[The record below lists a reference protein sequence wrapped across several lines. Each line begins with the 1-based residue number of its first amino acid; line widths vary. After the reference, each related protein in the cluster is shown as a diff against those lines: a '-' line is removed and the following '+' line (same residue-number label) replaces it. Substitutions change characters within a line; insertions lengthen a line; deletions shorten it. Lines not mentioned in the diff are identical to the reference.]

1 MSNDPYQVG
10 DVEYWKDGSATRF
23 DPNSLAF
30 KKRVYGSYSRTSIMS
45 DKDSQKSGI
54 QLKLSPNDVTL
65 SKEDALK
72 EKSRIDSFEGYYG
85 SQFGKSGTWADRNSR
100 QQKAQAY
107 RRLEDIQNRKNI
119 INSILSNPTNI
130 SRWGSEERLIQEE
143 KERLIQE
150 SEYLR
155 LLNLKDIEDKK
166 LAAIQLQMITFN
178 EQTNSGDFNE
188 TPITDVNVN
197 SGCSE
202 CTGEKWID
210 PIIRKGYHTMPD
222 GSLMKDSDMEKKP
235 LNNNMKFVGI
245 AAAGVI
251 GLLLYSKGGLK

>member
-30 KKRVYGSYSRTSIMS
+30 KKRVYGRYHLSSIME
-45 DKDSQKSGI
+45 DKDSEKSGI
-54 QLKLSPNDVTL
+54 QLKLSPNDVTI
-65 SKEDALK
+65 SKSDALLE
-72 EKSRIDSFEGYYG
+72 EKRMLAFHGYRVGAGRYG
-85 SQFGKSGTWADRNSR
+85 SWGQRNSE

-107 RRLEDIQNRKNI
+107 SMLEDITNRTNT
-119 INSILSNPTNI
+119 INSILSNPINI
-130 SRWGSEERLIQEE
+130 KRWDSEERLIQEE

-166 LAAIQLQMITFN
+166 LAAIQLQTITFN

-197 SGCSE
+197 GGCSE
-202 CTGEKWID
+202 CTE
-210 PIIRKGYHTMPD
+210 PEHQMPD
-222 GSLMKDSDMEKKP
+222 GSMMKDSDMEKKP
-235 LNNNMKFVGI
+235 LNNNMKIAGITVFVI
-245 AAAGVI
+245 VAYLVV
-251 GLLLYSKGGLK
+251 KNV